1 MLGVSVC
8 ESAGLQG
15 RRGYPGMHQMGLL
28 QSKAA
33 ANCDTVWRGPLLQG
47 ARLRA
52 KPVMCSKLPHL
63 TWLCTE

>member
-15 RRGYPGMHQMGLL
+15 RRGYPGMHQMGRRPS
-28 QSKAA
+28 QEPQIAA
-33 ANCDTVWRGPLLQG
+33 MVREGRPSRRPPLSQAKCA
-47 ARLRA
+47 ARLA
-52 KPVMCSKLPHL
+52 HL